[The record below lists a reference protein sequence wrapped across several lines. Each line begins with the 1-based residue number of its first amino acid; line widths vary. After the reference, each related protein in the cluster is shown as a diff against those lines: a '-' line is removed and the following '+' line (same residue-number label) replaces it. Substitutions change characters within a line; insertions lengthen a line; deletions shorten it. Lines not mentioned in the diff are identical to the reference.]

1 MKRTASLLLL
11 LIFLTLPLG
20 ATDDPF
26 ARYPYLS
33 DAVSVPQ
40 QLADN
45 QKAWLEETSLSLVSI
60 GAGDPLHA
68 WFGHSALILTQPSG
82 SQIIYDWGIFDQS
95 QEHFY
100 LNFAQGRMHY
110 FIYASDARWRIEEAL
125 AEDRDVRLVEL
136 VLPDTGKFAVIGY
149 LQSFLQGGIGTYLYH
164 FYDDNCATRIRD
176 LIDLATDGAFASW
189 AQAQPPVGTLRSL
202 TEVYMRHRPF
212 TAWVLNALQ
221 GPSIDQPISRWDAMA
236 LPLELEQAVHDFYS
250 EELGTVVYEEVLQ
263 QAEQRNGQGRSP
275 AVQTVVLALTLFAT
289 LQLLSLTAPTLKRIL
304 LGLLYLFLGALGSVL
319 LFMMVASDMDMTFRN
334 VNIIILNPLLFL
346 AALRMFSR
354 RAEGKSWLMTCFFLA
369 TASLVLLKPLIGQEN
384 LATLLVLLPL
394 YLSGATF
401 QRRSKIKER
410 KGDEL

>member
-11 LIFLTLPLG
+11 LLLLTLPLG
-20 ATDDPF
+20 ATGDPF
-26 ARYPYLS
+26 AHYPYLS
-33 DAVSVPQ
+33 DAVTVPQ

-45 QKAWLEETSLSLVSI
+45 QKAWLDKTSLSLLSI
-60 GAGDPLHA
+60 GPGDPLHA
-68 WFGHSALILTQPSG
+68 WFGHSALILTQVSG

-110 FIYASDARWRIEEAL
+110 YIYASDARWRIEEAL

-189 AQAQPPVGTLRSL
+189 ALSQPAEGTMRTL
-202 TEVYMRHRPF
+202 TGEYMRHRPF

-221 GPSIDQPISRWDAMA
+221 GPSVDQPISRWEAMA
-236 LPLELEQAVHDFYS
+236 LPLELEQAVHDFYL
-250 EELGTVVYEEVLQ
+250 EEVGVSVHEEVLQ
-263 QAEQRNGQGRSP
+263 HAKQPNGQGRST
-275 AVQTVVLALTLFAT
+275 AAQTIILALALFAT
-289 LQLLSLTAPTLKRIL
+289 LQLLSLTAPTFKRIL
-304 LGLLYLFLGALGSVL
+304 LGVLYLFLGVLGSVL
-319 LFMMVASDMDMTFRN
+319 LFMMVASDMDMTFGN
-334 VNIIILNPLLFL
+334 VNIIILNPLLLF
-346 AALRMFSR
+346 AALRMFNSR
-354 RAEGKSWLMTCFFLA
+354 TEGKSWLMTCFFFA
-369 TASLVLLKPLIGQEN
+369 TAALVLLQPLIGQEN

-394 YLSGATF
+394 YLSGAAF
-401 QRRSKIKER
+401 QRRPKIKER
-410 KGDEL
+410 KGNEL